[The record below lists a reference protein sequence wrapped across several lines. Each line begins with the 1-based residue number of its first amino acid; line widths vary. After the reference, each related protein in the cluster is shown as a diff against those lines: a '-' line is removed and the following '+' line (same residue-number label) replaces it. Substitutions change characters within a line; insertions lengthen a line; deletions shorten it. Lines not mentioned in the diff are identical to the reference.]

1 MQMLPLVFLEK
12 KILSCPDPVSML
24 SHFGS
29 KARLGQKDGMNRM
42 DISRARTTCRAQLLC
57 ACFSILLTAA
67 AKALRDVTA
76 MAFPAGPAFLLGTWK
91 GRGKV
96 LPRGVEYL
104 ETFTCLLLRSEPAM
118 VINWQQFT
126 KNAES
131 LKPMHA
137 ENGFLKILPKPEGAE
152 VKKAELMLSHP
163 FSVNEYYKSGQFD
176 FTQNVFE
183 CAAETEDCFQRGP
196 TAGGKLAT
204 GSRRV
209 YKLTEEGK
217 LVYDMFLRTEG
228 SEEFVHHL
236 HCELEKEETS

>member
-1 MQMLPLVFLEK
+1 M
-12 KILSCPDPVSML
+12 S
-24 SHFGS
+24 
-29 KARLGQKDGMNRM
+29 
-42 DISRARTTCRAQLLC
+42 
-57 ACFSILLTAA
+57 
-67 AKALRDVTA
+67 A
-76 MAFPAGPAFLLGTWK
+76 MAFPGPAFLLGTWK

-96 LPRGVEYL
+96 LPRGVDYL

-137 ENGFLKILPKPEGAE
+137 ENGFLKILPKPEGGE

-236 HCELEKEETS
+236 HCELEKEEAS

>member
-1 MQMLPLVFLEK
+1 M
-12 KILSCPDPVSML
+12 S
-24 SHFGS
+24 
-29 KARLGQKDGMNRM
+29 
-42 DISRARTTCRAQLLC
+42 
-57 ACFSILLTAA
+57 
-67 AKALRDVTA
+67 
-76 MAFPAGPAFLLGTWK
+76 FPARPPFLLGTWK

-104 ETFTCLLLRSEPAM
+104 ETSTFLLLKSEPAI

-126 KNAES
+126 KHAET

-137 ENGFLKILPKPEGAE
+137 ENGFLKILPKPDEAE

-176 FTQNVFE
+176 FAQNIFE

-196 TAGGKLAT
+196 SATGKSAT

-209 YKLTEEGK
+209 YKLTEDGK
-217 LVYDMFLRTEG
+217 LVYDMFLRTD
-228 SEEFVHHL
+228 SDEFVHHL
-236 HCELEKEETS
+236 HCELEKQEE